1 MEEWH
6 SSCFMGKKTTI
17 IPVHKNGKDKKDPNS
32 YRPISLLRS
41 LGKLLE
47 RVINRRLISF
57 LEERKILS
65 PTQTG
70 YRKHRST
77 EDQLSFIAQEIEN
90 AFQEKKKVVCFFD
103 LTKAFDK
110 VWREGLLLKIL
121 ESGGSGRMHR

>member
-1 MEEWH
+1 M
-6 SSCFMGKKTTI
+6 
-17 IPVHKNGKDKKDPNS
+17 
-32 YRPISLLRS
+32 
-41 LGKLLE
+41 
-47 RVINRRLISF
+47 SF

-77 EDQLSFIAQEIEN
+77 EDQLALIAQEIEN
-90 AFQEKKKVVCFFD
+90 AFQEKKKVVSVFFD

-121 ESGGSGRMHR
+121 ESGVSGQMYRWIRCFLHDRSARVKLDGHLSKSVKI